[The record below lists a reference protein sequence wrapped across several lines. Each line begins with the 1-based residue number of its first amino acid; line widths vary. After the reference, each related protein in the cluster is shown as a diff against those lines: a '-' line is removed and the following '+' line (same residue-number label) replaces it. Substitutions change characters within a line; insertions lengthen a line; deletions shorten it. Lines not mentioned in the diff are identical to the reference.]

1 MEAFTAEAQ
10 PERRFAS
17 LRALMGAPAGRL
29 LAAIAALLL
38 AGTVVATVALWPEKD
53 AAEATEAFGGRTV
66 AAEVVRSTTVPC
78 GPTDQLCRRVVATV
92 NEGPERGRQVTLDLG
107 PVEATQD
114 PGPGSGIRVI
124 RNPDATGGPATYGF
138 VDSDRRI
145 PLAILVVAFAA
156 LGILVARR
164 QGFLAVIGL
173 LVSVVIITTFLVPA
187 MLAGEPPVL
196 VSVVAS
202 MLVMFVTLGLTYG
215 ISAQSLSAAT
225 AIAACL
231 LLATLLG
238 TLALTWTGLD
248 GAGGE
253 YFQLLSQ
260 ANVEGV
266 SLRGIILAG
275 MVVGALGVLTDTAVT
290 QASAVMA
297 LRRANPTLGV
307 RGLFREGFTVGR
319 DHLAATIHT
328 LVMAYVGT
336 LLPLLLVL
344 EAADVGVTD
353 ALNGQLLAEPLVA
366 TIIGAT
372 ALMAS
377 VPLTTFLTAVLA
389 VRVPPA
395 AIPEAHSHAH

>member
-1 MEAFTAEAQ
+1 MEAFTAEA
-10 PERRFAS
+10 PKEPRLAG
-17 LRALMGAPAGRL
+17 LRALLRAPAGRA
-29 LAAIAALLL
+29 LAAITALLL
-38 AGTVVATVALWPEKD
+38 VATVTATVSMWPDRDK
-53 AAEATEAFGGRTV
+53 TEASGALGGRTV
-66 AAEVVRSTTVPC
+66 AAEVVSATTVPC

-92 NEGPERGRQVTLDLG
+92 SEGPEAGRRVTLDLG

-114 PGPGSGIRVI
+114 PGAGAKIRVV
-124 RNPDATGGPATYGF
+124 RNADAAGAPATYGF

-145 PLAILVVAFAA
+145 PLAIMIIAFAA

-164 QGFLAVIGL
+164 QGFFAVVGL
-173 LVSVVIITTFLVPA
+173 LVSVVIITAFLVPA
-187 MLAGEPPVL
+187 ILAGESPML

-238 TLALTWTGLD
+238 TAALAWTGLD
-248 GAGGE
+248 GRGGE
-253 YFQLLSQ
+253 YFQVLSQ
-260 ANVEGV
+260 AGV
-266 SLRGIILAG
+266 QGISLRGIILAG

-297 LRRANPTLGV
+297 LRRANPALGV

-395 AIPEAHSHAH
+395 AIPETHSHAH